1 MERRTICAA
10 RAAVRTDGTSGVLRT
25 ERGTSL
31 VEMVVAL
38 AVAGIVLAAASPRAA
53 DLLDTIELRSASVR
67 FAAALARGRAAA
79 LSEGRSWRLHLDGI
93 SRFVLAPLDD
103 DAGVAAEPLPTRVFF
118 ASATSGGDVRFFSS
132 GLVDNATFTLGV
144 GDARRR
150 VIVNQ
155 RGRVTV
161 E

>member
-1 MERRTICAA
+1 MERRTIRGA
-10 RAAVRTDGTSGVLRT
+10 RAAMRTGCDVRGVLRT
-25 ERGTSL
+25 EHGVSM
-31 VEMVVAL
+31 VETVVVL
-38 AVAGIVLAAASPRAA
+38 AIAGIVLAASSPRAA
-53 DLLDTIELRSASVR
+53 DLLDTIELRSASIR

-79 LSEGRSWRLHLDGI
+79 LSEGRSWRLRLDGTT
-93 SRFVLAPLDD
+93 RFVLAPLDD
-103 DAGVAAEPLPTRVFF
+103 VTAAAEPLPPHVFF

-132 GLVDNATFTLGV
+132 GMVDNATFTLGV

-155 RGRVTV
+155 RGRVTI

>member
-1 MERRTICAA
+1 
-10 RAAVRTDGTSGVLRT
+10 
-25 ERGTSL
+25 
-31 VEMVVAL
+31 VVL
-38 AVAGIVLAAASPRAA
+38 AVVGIVLATASPRVA

-79 LSEGRSWRLHLDGI
+79 LSDGRAWRLRLDGI
-93 SRFVLAPLDD
+93 TRFVLAPLD
-103 DAGVAAEPLPTRVFF
+103 AETGVAAEPLPGRVFF
-118 ASATSGGDVRFFSS
+118 AAATSGGDVRFFSS
-132 GLVDNATFTLGV
+132 GMVDNATFTLGV